1 MCYIREVGSTKDVTD
16 QAYIAAN
23 DSTPVDLGGGVLED
37 SVNVPANS
45 FGTFQLIQIPPGIY
59 ELTVKA
65 PGYVTGRTDTLDLF
79 KWDGA
84 DTQGRAVASG
94 VYFYNLEAG
103 EFSQIRKMM
112 LVK

>member
-1 MCYIREVGSTKDVTD
+1 VDNRMKAG
-16 QAYIAAN
+16 AYN
-23 DSTPVDLGGGVLED
+23 L
-37 SVNVPANS
+37 
-45 FGTFQLIQIPPGIY
+45 
-59 ELTVKA
+59 
-65 PGYVTGRTDTLDLF
+65 
-79 KWDGA
+79 KWNGA